1 VCVPVCLSVCA
12 PCVYVCL
19 SVCVSV
25 CLCVC
30 VSMCLCVCVS
40 VCLCVFNK
48 HMQKCRDAREAVEAI
63 LEQLIALKGPL
74 ETRSAFLVRARVC
87 VCVCECLNV

>member
-1 VCVPVCLSVCA
+1 MSACLVYM
-12 PCVYVCL
+12 CVYL
-19 SVCVSV
+19 SV
-25 CLCVC
+25 CLCVY

-74 ETRSAFLVRARVC
+74 ETRSAFCARARVC
-87 VCVCECLNV
+87 VRVCVCRCVCVCAHSSLMT